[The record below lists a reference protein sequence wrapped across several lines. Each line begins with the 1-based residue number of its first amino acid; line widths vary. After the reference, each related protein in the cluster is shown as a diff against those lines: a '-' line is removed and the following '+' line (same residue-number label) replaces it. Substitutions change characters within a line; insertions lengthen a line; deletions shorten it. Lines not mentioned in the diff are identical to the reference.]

1 MQKDGLKTEKNFF
14 SKDDLGNSLFFYI
27 LHTINH
33 QSKQNRSLFL
43 NFYPAFHS

>member
-27 LHTINH
+27 LHTIKSPISIL
-33 QSKQNRSLFL
+33 SKKIVAYF
-43 NFYPAFHS
+43 